1 MRLSNDETSTRS
13 SAMWTSSRAMREARI
28 HVEPTSDAT
37 IVATAATGELGG
49 HVPPASS

>member
-28 HVEPTSDAT
+28 HVEPDERRDD
-37 IVATAATGELGG
+37 GGDGGEELGG
-49 HVPPASS
+49 HLRIR